1 MGKPSI
7 PTPPKPESS
16 SQIAEATKETAE
28 HMARLQSA
36 MEFGDEMLK
45 YSTAEDGSSVRYEV
59 DKAEVPK
66 GSTAKYEDQEVT
78 SWGPKAFR
86 YHEPHRGWRTITFD
100 GDGNITDAAHTED
113 RKFIPK
119 GTHYSK
125 VMGIVGD
132 ESRLDKGQRSE
143 LIDEKSYTST
153 SPRLTGHTDPDG
165 NFIPVGDYYR
175 IDKAAD
181 GTTTRTKVERDEAV
195 DHDFSGMGDIDRALK
210 RWEFEKETS
219 GEVADHMLSQ
229 ARKYG
234 LGEDGFID
242 TAVEM
247 IKKSDET
254 GYAAREMLGK
264 LAQEY
269 EPGELPELPE
279 LQKMVDPAV
288 MERAGIAPLLP
299 EVGLGDVPEYER
311 AGAFG
316 DLDRLGREPTLEE
329 LARGDAPGLERAGEM
344 DALRRAGATPE
355 FGQIGAAGGIER
367 AGEMAG
373 LGRIGAAPTMR
384 ELGAGPELERAGE
397 IAGLGQLG
405 EFGGYERAGEMAA
418 LERAKEMGDLERL
431 AAFGGLERAE
441 GIGDIQRAGEMAAL
455 ERAEA
460 APTLER
466 LAAGD
471 IPEIPIDPESL
482 AGRQFAE
489 RQFLDRAQSGRTA
502 QLMGER
508 ARRLARGRAAG
519 LGNIFG
525 GGAVIEEAAQVQEA
539 EDAAQRAAM
548 GDLMGFLQSGQTAGD
563 YQARVAQQ
571 NLQNRLLGIQQR
583 TGAETGEFG
592 MGMQR
597 LGAAREA
604 ALQERADQLGAIGQ
618 RNQAEEQEYRA
629 ALQTLDA
636 NRQAGLQEYG
646 LETQRRSFA
655 NEQALREQASR
666 METLGQRTGAQQAE
680 YQAGLQAMGQRTAA
694 AGGEYGFEAQRIDQQ
709 NTARLQER
717 ADQLGAI
724 AQRTGAEQQEYQ
736 NLQGQLAQINTAR
749 QSQFGMEAQGLG
761 INQQAQLQERADQLG
776 AIGQRTG
783 AQQQEYQNLLSQLEQ
798 QNTAMERGFQLDIQ
812 AAGFDNEAA
821 LRERTDQLSA
831 IAQRT
836 GAEQQEFANLGQIV
850 SQMNQTRTGQFG
862 MGGQRLEANTMQR
875 MRERQ
880 DELSAKAQRNQA
892 EEAEF
897 QGLLSALGQQAGTRQ
912 AQYGLDMQGIQQRNV
927 AAQQDLAGQQQAM
940 AQRNQAAQQSFTS
953 AMQKAGTQ
961 EQMKQQQMANLQ
973 SFSGLAPVS
982 SQFGML
988 QGAQQAAQA
997 NFMPLQYQPT
1007 NAMQMLQGQQQMAA
1021 SNFGTQANIY
1031 GTQAKIAS
1039 QPSGFGQILGTV
1051 AGGWAGSAAGGNFLT
1066 GGIKKLN
1073 PFGGQ

>member
-1 MGKPSI
+1 MGKPSVPAQ
-7 PTPPKPESS
+7 PTPP
-16 SQIAEATKETAE
+16 SQQEIANATAETAE
-28 HMARLQSA
+28 HMARLQRA
-36 MEFGDEMLK
+36 MEFGEPLLK
-45 YSTAEDGSSVRYEV
+45 HISNDDGSSTRYELTKS
-59 DKAEVPK
+59 DAVPPDD
-66 GSTAKYEDQEVT
+66 AVPKYEDREVKG
-78 SWGPKAFR
+78 WGPKGIIAD
-86 YHEPHRGWRTITFD
+86 GWSRSDVFD
-100 GDGNITDAAHTED
+100 SSGN
-113 RKFIPK
+113 
-119 GTHYSK
+119 
-125 VMGIVGD
+125 
-132 ESRLDKGQRSE
+132 L
-143 LIDEKSYTST
+143 T
-153 SPRLTGHTDPDG
+153 SPVTTFTGEYLPTGTNYSEVSKAIANDPRLALQGSQEITTTNKVLLGHTLKDG
-165 NFIPVGDYYR
+165 EFMPVGDYYR

-181 GTTTRTKVERDEAV
+181 GTTTRTKVDRDEAIDV
-195 DHDFSGMGDIDRALK
+195 DFTGMGDIDRAMK

-247 IKKSDET
+247 LKKSDET

-288 MERAGIAPLLP
+288 MERAGIAPILP

-329 LARGDAPGLERAGEM
+329 LSRGEAPGLERAGEM
-344 DALRRAGATPE
+344 AALRRAEAAPE
-355 FGQIGAAGGIER
+355 FGVV
-367 AGEMAG
+367 
-373 LGRIGAAPTMR
+373 
-384 ELGAGPELERAGE
+384 GAGPELERAG
-397 IAGLGQLG
+397 A
-405 EFGGYERAGEMAA
+405 
-418 LERAKEMGDLERL
+418 MGDLERL

-466 LAAGD
+466 LAAED

-571 NLQNRLLGIQQR
+571 NLQNRMLGIQQR

-597 LGAAREA
+597 LGADREA

-629 ALQTLDA
+629 ALQTLEA
-636 NRQAGLQEYG
+636 NRQAGLREYE
-646 LETQRRSFA
+646 LESQRRSFA
-655 NEQALREQASR
+655 NEQQMR
-666 METLGQRTGAQQAE
+666 
-680 YQAGLQAMGQRTAA
+680 
-694 AGGEYGFEAQRIDQQ
+694 
-709 NTARLQER
+709 ER
-717 ADQLGAI
+717 ADQLAAI
-724 AQRTGAEQQEYQ
+724 GQRTGAEQQEYQ
-736 NLQGQLAQINTAR
+736 NLLT
-749 QSQFGMEAQGLG
+749 
-761 INQQAQLQERADQLG
+761 
-776 AIGQRTG
+776 
-783 AQQQEYQNLLSQLEQ
+783 QLEQ

-836 GAEQQEFANLGQIV
+836 GAEQQEFANLAQIV
-850 SQMNQTRTGQFG
+850 SQMNQARTGQFG

-880 DELSAKAQRNQA
+880 DELSALAQRNQA
-892 EEAEF
+892 EEAEY

-927 AAQQDLAGQQQAM
+927 AAQQDLAAQQQAM

-973 SFSGLAPVS
+973 SFSGLSPVA

-988 QGAQQAAQA
+988 PGAQQAAQA

-1007 NAMQMLQGQQQMAA
+1007 NAMQMLQGQQNLAA
-1021 SNFGTQANIY
+1021 SNFGTQANIF
-1031 GTQAKIAS
+1031 GTQAEAAM
-1039 QPSGFGQILGTV
+1039 QPSGFGQVLGTAAGV
-1051 AGGWAGSAAGGNFLT
+1051 WAGGK
-1066 GGIKKLN
+1066 I
-1073 PFGGQ
+1073 